1 MKYRFPEN
9 FWWGT
14 ATSATQSEGHQA
26 GDGKGENIWDYA
38 SHHFNERFFGGVT
51 ADDTSTFYQNYR
63 EDIQRAKDIGL
74 NSFRTSISWS
84 RLIPDGDGEINP
96 QAVDFYNAV
105 IDELNAQGIEPFINL
120 YHFDMP
126 MALQEKGGFENR
138 EVVDA
143 FASYARI
150 CYELFGDRVRYWFT
164 FNEPLI
170 PAEAGYLHPR
180 HYPYVTSFRR
190 AAQVLHH
197 IVLAH
202 CKAVAAWRELNI
214 AGQIGIIMDVIPV
227 YPRSDAPEDLH
238 AAEMADLFYTR
249 SINEPILLGRY
260 PDELI
265 ALLKEHDQLPVIQP
279 GDCEL
284 IANTRIDL
292 LGINYYRPRR
302 VKARETLLEEPHG
315 FVPERF
321 FEEYIMPGRRMNTSR
336 GIEIYPAALYDIAM
350 VVKDRYGNLPWF
362 VSENGI
368 GISDEEQFMVNGQ
381 VQDDYRI
388 EFLKE
393 HLSYL
398 HQAMADG
405 SNCLGYHMWT
415 FIDCWSWQN
424 AYKNRY
430 GFYRLD
436 LETQQRSLKK
446 SGLWFKAVIENNG
459 FEEAE

>member
-126 MALQEKGGFENR
+126 IALQEKGGFENR

-143 FASYARI
+143 FARYARI
-150 CYELFGDRVRYWFT
+150 CYELFGNRVRYWFT

-265 ALLKEHDQLPVIQP
+265 AILKEYDQLPVIQP

-284 IANTRIDL
+284 IGSTRIDL

-315 FVPERF
+315 FMPERF

-459 FEEAE
+459 FEGAE